1 MSDKYKIHN
10 IDGAYFVTFTI
21 VEWIKVL
28 EDDSYKRLI
37 TDNISF
43 YQKNKGLI
51 VYGYCIM
58 PNHVHMII
66 QAGDRFTVSEI
77 LRDLKKFTSRAIVR
91 KLEEEKPEGYL
102 TILNQFIEAGKP
114 LKRIKSHK
122 VWQDGNMAKLAYS
135 NKFLMEKLSYIH
147 NNPVEYGLCHSPWD
161 YEFSSAINYSGK
173 AGLVDVELLS
183 LQMNKIR

>member
-77 LRDLKKFTSRAIVR
+77 LTIVR
-91 KLEEEKPEGYL
+91 
-102 TILNQFIEAGKP
+102 
-114 LKRIKSHK
+114 
-122 VWQDGNMAKLAYS
+122 
-135 NKFLMEKLSYIH
+135 
-147 NNPVEYGLCHSPWD
+147 
-161 YEFSSAINYSGK
+161 
-173 AGLVDVELLS
+173 
-183 LQMNKIR
+183 